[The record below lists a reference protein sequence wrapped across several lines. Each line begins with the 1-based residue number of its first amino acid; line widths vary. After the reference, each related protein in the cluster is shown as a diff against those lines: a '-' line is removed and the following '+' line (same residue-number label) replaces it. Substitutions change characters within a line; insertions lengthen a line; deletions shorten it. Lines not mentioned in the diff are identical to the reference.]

1 MAVGGLLA
9 VRKLVYSVDVAH
21 YTVLIQ
27 EKFFTNC
34 NIHLTKSIFQKHSKK
49 QNCFFGTVIHD
60 EEQRA
65 QADADGTQV
74 GAFVDLEQ
82 CMDLVAVG

>member
-1 MAVGGLLA
+1 MV
-9 VRKLVYSVDVAH
+9 
-21 YTVLIQ
+21 
-27 EKFFTNC
+27 
-34 NIHLTKSIFQKHSKK
+34 
-49 QNCFFGTVIHD
+49 FFGTVIHD

-82 CMDLVAVG
+82 CMDLVAVGRMSWTWSATMASRPQPKELSSTSSRFGCCVMYWAAR

>member
-1 MAVGGLLA
+1 MNRRHRRSQDDVLLGVFLGENRLF
-9 VRKLVYSVDVAH
+9 VRIRFDDMV
-21 YTVLIQ
+21 
-27 EKFFTNC
+27 
-34 NIHLTKSIFQKHSKK
+34 
-49 QNCFFGTVIHD
+49 FFGTVIHD